1 MEIKIIAMFRIA
13 KYKLNRYNIQIKI
26 NNNKNQDKYKKRNKN
41 KNKSNRKLI
50 KYSNKILIIL
60 MYLWMKANKL
70 SHKLVH

>member
-1 MEIKIIAMFRIA
+1 MEIKIIVMFRIA
-13 KYKLNRYNIQIKI
+13 KYKLNRYNKQIKI
-26 NNNKNQDKYKKRNKN
+26 NNNKNQDKN